1 MRPERFISLLYKV
14 GTSLVYAI
22 DTQHFSRLCVTVK
35 RKCVM
40 LLKNVSLATKVVGLT
55 TLAATFVAG
64 LLLVILYVTSMDA
77 GNKAAKARIEYLGQD
92 VSFELGLKV
101 SRGVNLAYVISRM
114 LSTEQQKGHQREDLI
129 NYCESA
135 LHFYPDILGVVL
147 AFEPDGFDGED
158 AAHIGERGSNFQG
171 RFVPLISR
179 SADGKSIHV
188 DTAQNYR
195 LDTPDSWYFN
205 PKRDQRTYVT
215 EPYSAVI
222 DGRMRTMFTASV
234 PVIYQGNFRGVV
246 EVDIELDKVTQWISN
261 LELLGGKVRTTIFTP
276 QRKLLM
282 SSKPINEEIEL
293 PEVES
298 TPDLSEEEEVEIRE
312 SKAVY
317 HEKNGVMTL
326 YTPLYFGSSRYPV
339 ILSVSVLRK
348 EILKSLYNAV
358 AFSILIT
365 LVLAIF
371 FTTFFAVLVSRLI
384 RPLTVITREIM
395 RISQGDLTV
404 ESIRVGSRM
413 DEVGRIA
420 LYFNDMAAKLR
431 SMIAEIQSS
440 TERMTSTSTQ
450 IQSSSEAVANSA
462 ANEAASTQEIQAQ
475 CSSILD
481 IYNSDRNELNE
492 AYSLVDQIT
501 ASIVGLTNGVNETH
515 DRLNDIVKYEKK
527 LIGIAQQTNI
537 LALNAAVEAAR
548 AGEHGRGFAVVAGEV
563 RTLAEQSAEIVK
575 NVTDLGQSSM
585 QASQE
590 TIASMGELQ
599 RMMGGILVSVT
610 ALNDNGERI
619 LDFLQQITT
628 AVTSLSDT
636 AQENAAVAEEL
647 AAGGQTLTDHAEL
660 LLAEV
665 EKFKVQ

>member
-1 MRPERFISLLYKV
+1 
-14 GTSLVYAI
+14 
-22 DTQHFSRLCVTVK
+22 
-35 RKCVM
+35 M
-40 LLKNVSLATKVVGLT
+40 LLKNVSLATKVVTLT

-64 LLLVILYVTSMDA
+64 LLLVILYLTSMSA
-77 GNKAAKARIEYLGQD
+77 GNKAARARIEYLGQD
-92 VSFELGLKV
+92 VSFDLGLKV
-101 SRGVNLAYVISRM
+101 SRGVNLVHVISCM
-114 LSTEQQKGHQREDLI
+114 LSSELQQGHQREDLI
-129 NYCESA
+129 NYCENA
-135 LHFYPDILGVVL
+135 LQYYPDVLGVVL
-147 AFEPDGFDGED
+147 AFEPDAFDGED
-158 AAHIGERGSNFQG
+158 RLHIGARGSNSQG
-171 RFVPLISR
+171 RFVPVISR
-179 SADGKSIHV
+179 TADGKSILV
-188 DTAQNYR
+188 DTAINYR
-195 LDTPDSWYFN
+195 VDTPDSWYFN
-205 PKRDQRTYVT
+205 PKRTLRMHVT

-222 DGRMRTMFTASV
+222 DGRLRTMFTASA
-234 PVIYQGNFRGVV
+234 PVVYQGKFRGVI
-246 EVDIELDKVTQWISN
+246 EVDIELETVTNWISN
-261 LELLGGKVRTTIFTP
+261 LELLDGKVRTTIFTP
-276 QRKLLM
+276 GRKLLV
-282 SSKPINEEIEL
+282 SSKSVNEDIEL

-298 TPDLSEEEEVEIRE
+298 VPQLSEEEEAEIQ
-312 SKAVY
+312 KGNLVY
-317 HEKNGVMTL
+317 HDKDGVMTL
-326 YTPLYFGSSRYPV
+326 YTPLYFGSSLKPV
-339 ILSVSVLRK
+339 LLSVSVLRK
-348 EILKSLYNAV
+348 EILRPLYNAI
-358 AFSILIT
+358 AFSVLIT
-365 LVLAIF
+365 LALAIF
-371 FTTFFAVLVSRLI
+371 FTAFFAILVSRLV
-384 RPLTVITREIM
+384 RPLTIITNEIM

-404 ESIRVGSRM
+404 ESIRVGART

-420 LYFNDMAAKLR
+420 RYFNDMATKLR

-440 TERMTSTSTQ
+440 TERMTSASSQ

-492 AYSLVDQIT
+492 TYSLVDQIT
-501 ASIVGLTNGVNETH
+501 ESIVVLTKGVNETH
-515 DRLNDIVKYEKK
+515 ERLYEIVRYEKK

-599 RMMGGILVSVT
+599 RMMGGIIVSVT

-628 AVTSLSDT
+628 AVTTLSDT

-647 AAGGQTLTDHAEL
+647 AAGGQSLTDHAGL
-660 LLAEV
+660 LHAEV